1 MTGTTPRTTTSATE
15 RIIRIMRRRTR
26 RAVSLMTS
34 TLATKMTMMMMVMMM
49 VQSMRIIV
57 VQLSLPPRPPF
68 VQSSRAFTHTKPR
81 FWGKRR
87 KRARRRLHR
96 SLHSLFFRSLSVCL
110 FLFLFRVRKCVVV
123 CAEIL
128 SREEREIFH
137 PRSLTSLCWLY
148 QKLPF
153 FTREA
158 WLHCAVVKKT
168 CYFSPEKLKFA
179 VPLLFLT
186 GEAWVRCANPKQ
198 KKWINIFYFIPS
210 LSSSAHTT
218 WNTSVPIG
226 TR

>member
-1 MTGTTPRTTTSATE
+1 
-15 RIIRIMRRRTR
+15 
-26 RAVSLMTS
+26 
-34 TLATKMTMMMMVMMM
+34 MMMMMI
-49 VQSMRIIV
+49 IIV
-57 VQLSLPPRPPF
+57 VQLSLRPRPPLRK
-68 VQSSRAFTHTKPR
+68 SSRAFTHTKPR
-81 FWGKRR
+81 RFWGKR
-87 KRARRRLHR
+87 KRTRRRLHR
-96 SLHSLFFRSLSVCL
+96 SLNSLFFWWSLSVCL

-179 VPLLFLT
+179 VPLLFLS